1 MGRSDRARRGAGF
14 AAANLADGDL
24 QYGRLPSPF
33 HSLAHRPLPSAERV
47 EPVVLPP
54 YVGPAD
60 LRRIAG
66 LRARETMRARAR
78 AAFIRDSIAMAES
91 NRAAFVRDS
100 TGNAELARLQE
111 IRKRVERVIWF
122 ENDRQIP
129 MSYRSIADDVAET
142 LRAVPAI
149 RVRLLGEV
157 QNGTLSNERRS
168 LSLRLVE
175 IVRAYLVQRGVEGD
189 RIVAAMSEG
198 PLEPCQEQGP
208 ACRPGALRVWI
219 RVEPG
224 RDRRRP

>member
-1 MGRSDRARRGAGF
+1 RFRLPPHLASAGAARSRLTPQRAAAGLFGALGVTPGALTAATVVHLVVVFGAGSWISP
-14 AAANLADGDL
+14 NVDP
-24 QYGRLPSPF
+24 GRR
-33 HSLAHRPLPSAERV
+33 LAHRPLPSAERV

-60 LRRIAG
+60 LRRIAD

-129 MSYRSIADDVAET
+129 MSYRSI
-142 LRAVPAI
+142 
-149 RVRLLGEV
+149 
-157 QNGTLSNERRS
+157 
-168 LSLRLVE
+168 
-175 IVRAYLVQRGVEGD
+175 
-189 RIVAAMSEG
+189 
-198 PLEPCQEQGP
+198 
-208 ACRPGALRVWI
+208 
-219 RVEPG
+219 
-224 RDRRRP
+224 